1 MRSLI
6 PAVLLLFSSAG
17 VTVHAQ
23 PVPAAASTT
32 PAPVAVDTQ
41 TTRAAS
47 PAVGHAEVPA
57 SQQTATRV
65 EPAADAEPAAVQER
79 KRSRVVW
86 FLLGA
91 VAVLGIILAVQ

>member
-1 MRSLI
+1 MRFVI

-17 VTVHAQ
+17 FAAHAQ
-23 PVPAAASTT
+23 SVPASASTN

-41 TTRAAS
+41 TTRAAA
-47 PAVGHAEVPA
+47 PVVRQAEEPA
-57 SQQTATRV
+57 SPQAATRV
-65 EPAADAEPAAVQER
+65 EPATDAEPAAVQER